1 MIGMIVILLTLKV
14 NNILEMDIKNIK
26 ILILILLEK
35 LLLYAKLFILI

>member
-14 NNILEMDIKNIK
+14 NNYWKWILKLLK

-35 LLLYAKLFILI
+35 LLL